1 MRVIMIENVKKVGQ
15 KDDIIEVSDGYAN
28 NFLIKQKKAI
38 EATPQNMK
46 KLQKDLDARAE
57 VRQEEIERAK
67 EIKEQ
72 LENQTF
78 TFRLKRGNNG
88 HVFGKISTKEIA
100 RKLKEEGYPV
110 ERKKIKTEGVN
121 HLGAEK
127 VNIELDK
134 EVTAT
139 ITIEVVG
146 E

>member
-15 KDDIIEVSDGYAN
+15 KDDVIEVSDGYAN
-28 NFLIKQKKAI
+28 NFLIKQKKAV

-57 VRQEEIERAK
+57 VRQEEIEHAK

-72 LENQTF
+72 LESQTF

-100 RKLKEEGYPV
+100 KKLSGEGYSV
-110 ERKKIKTEGVN
+110 ERKKIKTDGVN
-121 HLGAEK
+121 HLGVEK
-127 VNIELDK
+127 VDIELDK
-134 EVTAT
+134 KVTAT